1 MRLLL
6 RLADEQHTLVALPV
20 LKVRLCAVVLVL
32 VTLEGAQVNPVAL
45 HEVLEANNE
54 LPRHRC
60 HQRAVWHRWLIDF
73 AKELGGPRPPV
84 CSMGTHTLRYMR
96 PMHSRFDT
104 KSCVASFIVKNVDT
118 SSDGH
123 IIPTYPT

>member
-6 RLADEQHTLVALPV
+6 RLADEQHTLAALPV

-32 VTLEGAQVNPVAL
+32 VTLEG
-45 HEVLEANNE
+45 
-54 LPRHRC
+54 
-60 HQRAVWHRWLIDF
+60 HRWLIDF
-73 AKELGGPRPPV
+73 AKELGPRPQV

-104 KSCVASFIVKNVDT
+104 KSCVASFIAKNVDT